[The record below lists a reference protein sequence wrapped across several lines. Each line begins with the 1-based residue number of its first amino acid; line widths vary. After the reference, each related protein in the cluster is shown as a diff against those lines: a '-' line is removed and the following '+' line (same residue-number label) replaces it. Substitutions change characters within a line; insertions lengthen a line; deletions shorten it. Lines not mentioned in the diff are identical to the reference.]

1 MKTIRV
7 DVGGRTGIDCGGFCK
22 FCFYKT
28 VDFKNSKPSGCINC
42 PPGKIG
48 CDYCRMFIDRV
59 FTPFKPLSQVLFEFN
74 EGFNRIK
81 FFSSDFEDIQ
91 IMVSGGGD
99 VMHYPHIYEL
109 ISKLKESQLS
119 LHLGYTGGKAIKNAS
134 MARDLISLGVDVV
147 GFSVFS
153 TNTLMRRKW
162 MNDENAEE
170 SIKGLKIFC
179 ENIHLNASAVVIPG
193 INDEK
198 QIFETCID
206 LENWG
211 AKSLHLRRFANF
223 KDQGLILNNKPILEG
238 VKPHSYEEF
247 QDIVKKVADEFSF
260 NVFGFPFFDPKND
273 IPFIVSR
280 KENKAHLDKLT
291 EIKSE
296 ATIITSKLAFP
307 YLKKIFEM
315 IDEDNLVKI
324 VAVEK
329 EIADLITHEDLESI
343 DMDELQ
349 GKVIIPSGA
358 LVQDRKCES
367 ILSKDGNRRRII
379 RGPYVLSS
387 NYDGEVVNVDQEEMI
402 NFELNSFNALIEK
415 INS

>member
-1 MKTIRV
+1 
-7 DVGGRTGIDCGGFCK
+7 
-22 FCFYKT
+22 
-28 VDFKNSKPSGCINC
+28 
-42 PPGKIG
+42 
-48 CDYCRMFIDRV
+48 CRMFIDRV

-81 FFSSDFEDIQ
+81 FFSPDFEDIQ

-153 TNTLMRRKW
+153 TNPLMRRKW

-223 KDQGLILNNKPILEG
+223 KNQGLILNNRPILEG
-238 VKPHSYEEF
+238 VKTHSYEEF
-247 QDIVKKVADEFSF
+247 QDIVRKVAEEFSF
-260 NVFGFPFFDPKND
+260 NVFGFPFFDPEND
-273 IPFIVSR
+273 IPFIISR
-280 KENKAHLDKLT
+280 KQNKSHLNRLM

-296 ATIITSKLAFP
+296 ATIITSSLAAP
-307 YLKKIFEM
+307 YLRKIFEI
-315 IDEDNLVKI
+315 IDEDNLVN
-324 VAVEK
+324 VVSVDK
-329 EIADLITHEDLESI
+329 EIADLITPEDLESI
-343 DMDELQ
+343 DLDKLQ

-358 LVQDRKCES
+358 LVHDMQCES
-367 ILSKDGNRRRII
+367 ILNKDGVNRRVI

-387 NYDGEVVNVDQEEMI
+387 NYTGEVINVDKEEMI
-402 NFELNSFNALIEK
+402 DFEVNSFNALIDK